1 MNGGDRTVRAV
12 LAVTLLSLV
21 ARFVLLGQ
29 RIAHFDEA
37 RVAWWGL
44 EYLETGSTS
53 YRYIIHGPLMQYLH
67 RYLFEVFGATDL
79 VMRAPVA
86 LVGGLL
92 PLVALWLRRHLDDV
106 ETVALAGFLA
116 FDPILLYFSRFA
128 RSTVFV
134 AAFCFVAF
142 AALVRWYDGDG
153 AGSLYV
159 AGAFLALGFGAKENA
174 VVYVL
179 CWLGAAGLLVA
190 GAVVGWAPPIGRR
203 TSPRTASR

>member
-1 MNGGDRTVRAV
+1 MNLRDRTVQAV
-12 LAVTLLSLV
+12 LAVTLVALV

-92 PLVALWLRRHLDDV
+92 PLVAL
-106 ETVALAGFLA
+106 
-116 FDPILLYFSRFA
+116 
-128 RSTVFV
+128 
-134 AAFCFVAF
+134 
-142 AALVRWYDGDG
+142 
-153 AGSLYV
+153 
-159 AGAFLALGFGAKENA
+159 
-174 VVYVL
+174 
-179 CWLGAAGLLVA
+179 
-190 GAVVGWAPPIGRR
+190 
-203 TSPRTASR
+203 